1 MKSRQI
7 LIIISFAMLVG
18 CSNQQSKENNN
29 VKTTQAQSH
38 GESDIIG
45 TPAPDSKF
53 SKIKI
58 GMSPQHVMDTIGRP
72 TDQKQYRTAKSWLP
86 YYYGNDSVRREF
98 IYKNEG
104 RLTFGGNGKL
114 IKITVDSTED
124 GYE

>member
-1 MKSRQI
+1 MKSKQF
-7 LIIISFAMLVG
+7 IIIFSFAMLVG
-18 CSNQQSKENNN
+18 CSNQQTKEDNI
-29 VKTTQAQSH
+29 QAQSQNDA
-38 GESDIIG
+38 DIIG
-45 TPAPDSKF
+45 TPAPGSQF

-72 TDQKQYRTAKSWLP
+72 TDQKSYRTAKSWFP

-98 IYKNEG
+98 IYKDEG

-114 IKITVDSTED
+114 IKITVDATED